1 MQTHPPHYPTD
12 LTAEEWNQLESL
24 VPAPTSGKGKR
35 GRAVA
40 RDRRR
45 LLDAIS
51 QDVCSG
57 WAGRFLPRD
66 LGPWPSVY
74 GSFRA
79 GSQGG
84 TWGFMPDVLRDCGR
98 KTAGRTVAPH
108 GGQRGQP
115 QSGKTPDP
123 AGERGADAGKKI
135 SGRKAPRSGGLS
147 GLDAGGPDDANRGAR
162 ARRGA
167 AFDPNA
173 GE

>member
-1 MQTHPPHYPTD
+1 MEGMQTHPPHYPTD

-84 TWGFMPDVLRDCGR
+84 TWGFMSCVCQVLQIGC
-98 KTAGRTVAPH
+98 H
-108 GGQRGQP
+108 GIQRG
-115 QSGKTPDP
+115 K
-123 AGERGADAGKKI
+123 
-135 SGRKAPRSGGLS
+135 
-147 GLDAGGPDDANRGAR
+147 
-162 ARRGA
+162 ARRRSA
-167 AFDPNA
+167 ASLQLAAPP
-173 GE
+173 G